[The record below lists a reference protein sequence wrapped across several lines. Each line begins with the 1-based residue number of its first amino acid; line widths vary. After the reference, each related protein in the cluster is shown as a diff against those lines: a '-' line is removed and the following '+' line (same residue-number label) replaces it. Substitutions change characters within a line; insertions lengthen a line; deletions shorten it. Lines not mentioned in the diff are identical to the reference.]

1 MQSLSDKYNRNLLIL
16 IILAPFLGWLTYNV
30 LDVDVLRLMQLLSYV
45 GVALTVISKRT
56 YTDIKFPSYLL
67 FYLLFIV
74 YDFFST
80 IYLLDRDFQ
89 FMWLFSN
96 RMIGALNLLFIIE
109 NLTINRREVNW
120 ILLIGK
126 ITVVVAVLV
135 IIIQQIYEPTFFVR
149 MDEILKEELLEEGA
163 NTSRLVSIY
172 SWMGGLIMVGFG
184 FVPLFIL
191 IVEDSYKKG
200 KIVWVWILMGL
211 VYALLTKARWIM
223 LNSLFVFLVFFIDRQ
238 FNLVRVAKFA
248 IGIPVLVLMFYFS
261 LSFIGINVEGI
272 VNDRILESDKT
283 RTEQKTFSTRV
294 LAVKAFDRFFWDH
307 PIWGR
312 GNIKYGM
319 GGTGEQDYKLRSFL
333 KGHSSQ
339 IHVGYLSL
347 FYLYGIVGG
356 TLFMFFLYRLMLKV
370 YKESKRTT
378 YWGPYLGILGFAV
391 ANLTLVTFTFF
402 EVGLIVSMIMHKY
415 YVQNSKLNS
424 SSVQEDFS
432 TPFQGA

>member
-1 MQSLSDKYNRNLLIL
+1 M
-16 IILAPFLGWLTYNV
+16 
-30 LDVDVLRLMQLLSYV
+30 DVLRIMQLLSYL
-45 GVALTVISKRT
+45 GVIITIISKRT

-89 FMWLFSN
+89 YMWLFSN
-96 RMIGALNLLFIIE
+96 RMIGALNFLFIIE
-109 NLTINRREVNW
+109 NLSINKRVVKW
-120 ILLIGK
+120 VLVISK
-126 ITVVVAVLV
+126 ITVVSAVLV
-135 IIIQQIYEPTFFVR
+135 IIIQQLYEPTFFVR
-149 MDEILKEELLEEGA
+149 MDEILKEELLEEGE

-191 IVEDSYKKG
+191 ITEDNYRKG
-200 KIVWVWILMGL
+200 KIVVIWILMGL

-223 LNSLFVFLVFFIDRQ
+223 LNSLFVFLLFFINRQ

-248 IGIPVLVLMFYFS
+248 IGIPILVLMFYFS

-272 VNDRILESDKT
+272 VQDRILESSKT

-356 TLFMFFLYRLMLKV
+356 SFFMLFLFKLMRKV
-370 YKESKRTT
+370 FQESKKTT

-415 YVQNSKLNS
+415 YLDNSKLNDS
-424 SSVQEDFS
+424 RVQENFA
-432 TPFQGA
+432 TTI